1 MAGKGSS
8 KGERRGGRKKGVP
21 NKSRDEAKQLID
33 EVLKKRGGS
42 KWIFKKLAELGEG
55 IEMAVEEKGE
65 TRYYTKE
72 PNPIALK
79 TLAEYRW
86 SKPAQK
92 IEVGDDNGEPIK
104 IIVEYGSKNV

>member
-42 KWIFKKLAELGEG
+42 KWIFQKLAELGEG

-79 TLAEYRW
+79 TLAEYRFGKPPQEIQGDINLT
-86 SKPAQK
+86 SKTLIIK
-92 IEVGDDNGEPIK
+92 DDA
-104 IIVEYGSKNV
+104 